1 MVVDEPV
8 EAFSVCGDV
17 VGHDFAETFIVGDDE
32 KVDHDDVAQLETID
46 EIGNA
51 HLAESIKDDDC
62 AARMRLDV
70 VIHLLEENASV
81 FHFGHWEKDQ
91 LDWFLGAIRLEP
103 LVKVVNGE
111 DLHPV
116 DAEIFEGNE
125 LSEQRFEHFI
135 ELVLVYFEKVLN
147 REYF

>member
-1 MVVDEPV
+1 MDEPV
-8 EAFSVCGDV
+8 ETFSACCDV
-17 VGHDFAETFIVGDDE
+17 VCHDFAEALIVGDDE
-32 KVDHDDVAQLETID
+32 QVDHDDVAQFETID

-51 HLAESIKDDDC
+51 HLAESIKDDDGGS
-62 AARMRLDV
+62 RMRFDV

-81 FHFGHWEKDQ
+81 LHFCHWEKDQ
-91 LDWFLGAIRLEP
+91 LYWFLGAIRLEP
-103 LVKVVNGE
+103 LVKVVDGE
-111 DLHPV
+111 DLHLV
-116 DAEIFEGNE
+116 DAEVFEGDE